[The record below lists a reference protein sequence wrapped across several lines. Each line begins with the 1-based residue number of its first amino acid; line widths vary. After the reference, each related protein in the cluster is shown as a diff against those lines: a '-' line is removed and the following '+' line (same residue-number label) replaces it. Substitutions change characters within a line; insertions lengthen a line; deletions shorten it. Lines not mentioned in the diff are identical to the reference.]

1 MAYEAQD
8 EFFIAKLLIEA
19 GVEVPVG
26 SPMMVTVEDESF
38 VAAFANY
45 VPPSSA
51 SAPAPAPTPTP
62 VAAAPV
68 PVPVIEKVIPP
79 PVVAAPV
86 VLAAPVVVPVAAPA
100 PKAVTPAPVTATPS
114 PPAAVA
120 AATTTILN
128 GVYSVKWS
136 TGAVASSP
144 IAARL
149 SKDQQAYIL
158 KFGRAAQKPLKI

>member
-51 SAPAPAPTPTP
+51 SAPATPTTPP
-62 VAAAPV
+62 VAAAPA
-68 PVPVIEKVIPP
+68 PVIEKVIPP

-86 VLAAPVVVPVAAPA
+86 VVPVAAPA
-100 PKAVTPAPVTATPS
+100 PKAVPVIATPTPS
-114 PPAAVA
+114 PPTAVA